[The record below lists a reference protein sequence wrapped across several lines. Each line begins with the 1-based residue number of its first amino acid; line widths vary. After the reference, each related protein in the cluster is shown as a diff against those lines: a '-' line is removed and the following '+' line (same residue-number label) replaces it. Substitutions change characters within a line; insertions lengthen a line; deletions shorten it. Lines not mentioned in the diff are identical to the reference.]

1 MTTFRFIDAQKADF
15 PVAFACRVLGVS
27 RSGYYQWLKEPT
39 SNRCRSDEQLA
50 TTIRDI
56 HAEHKGRYGSPRIHQ
71 ELRAR
76 GERVGR
82 KRVARL
88 MTNQG
93 LRGRAPKRFRR
104 TTDSR
109 HDHPIAPNILAR
121 NFTAEEPNQ
130 AWVGDITYVPTREGW
145 LYLAVLLDLFSRR
158 VVGWATSDTIDTL
171 LALSAL
177 NMALSQRQPSS
188 NLVHHT
194 DRDCRYASA
203 EYRRALAAAGIT
215 ASMSRRGDCWDNAVA
230 ESFFATLEKELLDG
244 NLLVSRAHAAN
255 AIADY
260 IENYYNA
267 HRLHSSLDYVSP
279 VEYELTAA

>member
-1 MTTFRFIDAQKADF
+1 VTTFRFIDAQKADF

>member
-39 SNRCRSDEQLA
+39 SNRCRSDERLA

-203 EYRRALAAAGIT
+203 EYRRALAAAGLT

-255 AIADY
+255 VIADY

-267 HRLHSSLDYVSP
+267 HRLHSALDYVSP

>member
-39 SNRCRSDEQLA
+39 SNRCRRDEQLA

-88 MTNQG
+88 MTDQG

-109 HDHPIAPNILAR
+109 HDHPIAPNLLDR
-121 NFTAEEPNQ
+121 NFTAEAPNQ
-130 AWVGDITYVPTREGW
+130 VWVGDITYVPTREGW

-177 NMALSQRQPSS
+177 NMAMRQRRPTG
-188 NLVHHT
+188 NLMHHT

-203 EYRRALAAAGIT
+203 EYRQALAAAGIT

-244 NLLVSRAHAAN
+244 NLLVSRAHAAS
-255 AIADY
+255 AIVDY

-279 VEYELTAA
+279 VEYELAAA